1 MISEFI
7 KVLLTLPS
15 AESISDAPIHLDQ
28 NADIVRHY
36 VDYVTSSK
44 AHDITLDMA
53 GFQNLLDLCDHLQ
66 SPAIETF
73 VLGAIKARMDRRD
86 YPIDFDPWGIFALAA
101 RRDNVPLAKCA
112 IGQFGHIDLRDLL
125 VEKAPSFYENVPSR
139 YFHALLR
146 CALYP
151 DTSYSTRKSSPSHCL
166 RLVPVEQM
174 VEGFSLD

>member
-1 MISEFI
+1 
-7 KVLLTLPS
+7 LN
-15 AESISDAPIHLDQ
+15 Q

-44 AHDITLDMA
+44 AHDISLDMA

-73 VLGAIKARMDRRD
+73 VLGAIKARMDRRE
-86 YPIDFDPWGIFALAA
+86 YPIDFDPRGIFALAA
-101 RRDNVPLAKCA
+101 RRDNVALAKCA
-112 IGQFGHIDLRDLL
+112 IGQIGHIDLRDLL
-125 VEKAPSFYENVPSR
+125 DEKAPSFYDNIPSR

-151 DTSYSTRKSSPSHCL
+151 DNSYSTRKSYCSDCL
-166 RLVPVEQM
+166 RLVAVEQM
-174 VEGFSLD
+174 VERFSLD